1 MMAPN
6 VFRVWSHLSLFSE
19 ILEVN
24 PVLLIGNLCN
34 WTFHVRV
41 KKVPYSDFAHSLK
54 ETSVLAVLHASLH
67 YRQWTIFSC
76 EIL

>member
-24 PVLLIGNLCN
+24 PVILIGNRKTE
-34 WTFHVRV
+34 TFHVRA
-41 KKVPYSDFAHSLK
+41 KKVFAHSLK

-67 YRQWTIFSC
+67 YRQWTIFAC
-76 EIL
+76 GI